1 MLFCSIIDCSPHLS
15 CCTLISKLLS
25 VSVSVVQTKVLQMKQ
40 RSDFSHSGQ
49 WDVETENK
57 DGKKEKHIF
66 DAVMIC
72 IGHHCHPNMPL
83 QDFPGTNNKV

>member
-1 MLFCSIIDCSPHLS
+1 MLHTSGWQ
-15 CCTLISKLLS
+15 S
-25 VSVSVVQTKVLQMKQ
+25 VDAAVVTPVCLSVVQTKVLQVKQ

-49 WDVETENK
+49 WNVETENK

-72 IGHHCHPNMPL
+72 VGHHCHPNMPL
-83 QDFPGTNNKV
+83 HDFPGTIYRQ

>member
-1 MLFCSIIDCSPHLS
+1 MYRKYILF
-15 CCTLISKLLS
+15 TLKKKS
-25 VSVSVVQTKVLQMKQ
+25 VLTVICICLTVAQTKVLQVKK

-49 WDVETENK
+49 WDVETENQ

-72 IGHHCHPNMPL
+72 IGHHCHPNLPL
-83 QDFPGTNNKV
+83 RDFPGIT

>member
-1 MLFCSIIDCSPHLS
+1 MYKKYILL
-15 CCTLISKLLS
+15 TLAFILLS
-25 VSVSVVQTKVLQMKQ
+25 ANCCLFLLSGGQTKVLQVKQ

-57 DGKKEKHIF
+57 EGKKEKHIF

-83 QDFPGTNNKV
+83 HDFPGTADRL